1 MNKLYDVTP
10 GSTVVEV
17 LTDGKLDL
25 EKNVEYIYGLE
36 KSPTGRWAP
45 KMPKDWGDAARRCV
59 YKILSHSFKSWD
71 RVSDLRDYIDYMIDE
86 MGPESTKQIANN
98 IAAEYWTLFGS
109 IGAAAGE
116 KTDAFPNFLEDESQV
131 EELTNHIVS
140 ILVRKQR
147 DYGHSN
153 IARFGRAGLLVRCHD
168 KVARLENL
176 LTSGRVPEN
185 ESVVDNFT
193 DVIGYAAIGIMWENG
208 WFLLEL
214 PAAKTEEK

>member
-1 MNKLYDVTP
+1 MKKLYDVTP

-17 LTDGKLDL
+17 LTDGKLDI
-25 EKNVEYIYGLE
+25 EKNVGFIFGME
-36 KSPTGRWAP
+36 KAP
-45 KMPKDWGDAARRCV
+45 DGSWVPKPPINWEDAARRGV
-59 YKILSHSFKSWD
+59 YKILSHPFKSWD
-71 RVSDLRDYIDYMIDE
+71 RVSELREHIDYMINE
-86 MGPESTKQIANN
+86 MGPESTKQISQKV
-98 IAAEYWTLFGS
+98 AAEYWTLFGS
-109 IGAAAGE
+109 IGAAAAI
-116 KTDAFPNFLEDESQV
+116 KTDAFPDFLKDDSNV
-131 EELTNHIVS
+131 LELTNQIVD

-147 DYGHSN
+147 DYGHHN

-185 ESVVDNFT
+185 ETVVDNFT

-214 PAAKTEEK
+214 PAAESGEK